1 MKTKY
6 GVLNDPLLNFKNIKY
21 DDVHDIAKQ
30 VESFNLHEVRKSIT
44 YYPCVF
50 FGDSVQAYIYCF
62 NHAVVF
68 YTGLAIEI
76 GLMIR
81 LKPLIEK
88 EQEQRHKNKFAP
100 KLKWL
105 IDNSEAWLSY
115 ELRQKAE
122 KLRMLRNCY
131 THYENIIAHTAWLD
145 QVVHPQLTKELLTS
159 FNDNEQDYKNLASFL
174 TKLDDYREK
183 VKMFTVRFEFLEL
196 NKENMSFNDKRYEEY
211 LAWLPTM
218 WAVKK
223 TQLTQQVFGLLY
235 GVESFDALTCIKLS
249 YEILESLKFI

>member
-1 MKTKY
+1 VRGKFKKMKTKY
-6 GVLNDPLLNFKNIKY
+6 GVLNDPLLNFKNTKY
-21 DDVHDIAKQ
+21 DDIHDIAKQ
-30 VESFNLHEVRKSIT
+30 VESFNLHEVRKSIK

-68 YTGLAIEI
+68 YTGLAVEI

-81 LKPLIEK
+81 LKSSIEK
-88 EQEQRHKNKFAP
+88 EQEKRHKKRFAP

-105 IDNSEAWLSY
+105 IDNSAAWLND
-115 ELRQKAE
+115 ELQQKAE

-131 THYENIIAHTAWLD
+131 THYENIIAHTAWQD
-145 QVVHPQLTKELLTS
+145 QVVFPQLTKELHKSLS
-159 FNDNEQDYKNLASFL
+159 DNKQDYNNFASFL
-174 TKLDDYREK
+174 NTLDDYREK

-211 LAWLPTM
+211 LTWLPTM
-218 WAVKK
+218 WSVKK
-223 TQLTQQVFGLLY
+223 NTINTTGFW
-235 GVESFDALTCIKLS
+235 A
-249 YEILESLKFI
+249 FIWSRIF